1 MHETTADLDRLQRLL
16 DDSHAAAGSHH
27 RSIFDDAHRVGA
39 AELCSMLTK
48 VQVLCLATVTARGE
62 PRVAPVDGLFYRGR
76 WHFGSSPDSV
86 RFRHLRRRPAV
97 SAAHVRGEEFA
108 VIAHGRARELDL
120 GNPENDGFRRYLV
133 EVYGGSWEDWG
144 GAAPYAVIEAERLY
158 TRLWVQE
165 PVTSAP
171 EGQPAGR

>member
-1 MHETTADLDRLQRLL
+1 MHETPEDLDRLQRLL
-16 DDSHAAAGSHH
+16 DESHAAAGRHH

-39 AELCSMLTK
+39 ADLAAMLTK

-97 SAAHVRGEEFA
+97 SAVHVRGEEFA
-108 VIAHGRARELDL
+108 VIAHGRARELEL
-120 GNPENDGFRRYLV
+120 TAPEQDGFRRYLI
-133 EVYGGSWEDWG
+133 EVYGGQWEEWA
-144 GAAPYAVIEAERLY
+144 GAAPYAVIEADRLY
-158 TRLWVQE
+158 TRLWV
-165 PVTSAP
+165 PTPAP
-171 EGQPAGR
+171 EGSPAGS

>member
-1 MHETTADLDRLQRLL
+1 MYETPDDLDQLQRLL
-16 DDSHAAAGSHH
+16 DDSHAAAEGHH
-27 RSIFDDAHRVGA
+27 RSIFDDAHRVA
-39 AELCSMLTK
+39 AADLATMLAG
-48 VQVLCLATVTARGE
+48 VQVLCVATVTARGE

-86 RFRHLRRRPAV
+86 KFRHLRRRPAV

-120 GNPENDGFRRYLV
+120 SSPGNEGFRRYLI
-133 EVYGGSWEDWG
+133 ETYGGSWEDWA

-158 TRLWVQE
+158 TRLWMQE
-165 PVTSAP
+165 K
-171 EGQPAGR
+171 PAT